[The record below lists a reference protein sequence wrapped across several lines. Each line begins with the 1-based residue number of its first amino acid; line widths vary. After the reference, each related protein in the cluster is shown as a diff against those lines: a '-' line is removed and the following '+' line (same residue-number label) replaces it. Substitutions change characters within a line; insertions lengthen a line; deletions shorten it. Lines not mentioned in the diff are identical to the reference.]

1 MVRQGRKSRQIMQK
15 YIARTET
22 AWDSS
27 TYVEQ
32 TLLCELDEEV
42 TVKRIRIHSNF
53 VLSDQ
58 ADALQVF
65 EWAIVQVQTDA
76 LATIPAPLYNQ
87 MTEDNL
93 VVATGTI
100 VGSAAI
106 PGQVLEYDHTITM
119 RKLKG
124 SSVWLI
130 MNLQDTGS
138 SLAGTAVQHV
148 YSQIHYL
155 EDA

>member
-1 MVRQGRKSRQIMQK
+1 MQK

-22 AWDSS
+22 AWDSN
-27 TYVEQ
+27 TFVEQ

-42 TVKRIRIHSNF
+42 TVKRIRLASNF

-58 ADALQVF
+58 ADATQVF

-76 LATIPAPLYNQ
+76 LATVSAAVYNQ

-106 PGQVLEYDHTITM
+106 PGLLLEYDHTITM

-130 MNLQDTGS
+130 VNLQDIDG